1 MPSTAVR
8 DIEYDPV
15 SETLWVTFVPTA
27 KRYAYRAV
35 PLSVYEDFL
44 HAFSKGTFFTASSA
58 TGTITRRWKMS
69 EPHPPALAA
78 SHPPTSR
85 HPGEGRDPASSM
97 PRLHLRQS
105 ATSAATGF
113 PPSRE

>member
-44 HAFSKGTFFTASSA
+44 HAFSKGTFFNRF
-58 TGTITRRWKMS
+58 IRDRYDYS
-69 EPHPPALAA
+69 EVEED
-78 SHPPTSR
+78 
-85 HPGEGRDPASSM
+85 G
-97 PRLHLRQS
+97 
-105 ATSAATGF
+105 
-113 PPSRE
+113 